1 MLIYKFDEKG
11 LFIGVEETELDP
23 LESEL
28 QGKEIYLLPPNS
40 TFDAPEEK
48 EGFASVWNGE
58 KWEQVEDN
66 RGKEFWLPKDKYGT
80 PARVMEDLGSLPEDA
95 IFTAPEMSKEE
106 KQAQALAQAK
116 AERAEAVSKI
126 TVGVDGMLFDGDET
140 AQTRMGRT
148 IAAAIALGVD
158 IQTYTQVWVLADN
171 TVAQVTIAQLAQALK
186 LAGEAQTALWTVP
199 YTSEAE

>member
-1 MLIYKFDEKG
+1 MLVYKFDEKG
-11 LFIGVEETELDP
+11 LFVGVDETELDP

-28 QGKEIYLLPPNS
+28 QGKEIYLLPPNA

-48 EGFASVWNGE
+48 EGFYPVWNGE

-66 RGKEFWLPKDKYGT
+66 RGREYWLAEDKYGA
-80 PARVMEDLGSLPEDA
+80 PARTMDELGPLPDGA
-95 IFTAPEMSKEE
+95 ILTAPEMSEEE

-116 AERAEAVSKI
+116 ADRAEAVSKI
-126 TVGVDGMLFDGDET
+126 TVEVDGMTFDGDET
-140 AQTRMGRT
+140 AQGRMGRT

-171 TVAQVTIAQLAQALK
+171 SVANVTIAQLAQALK
-186 LAGEAQTALWTVP
+186 LAGEAQTALWTIP
-199 YTSEAE
+199 YEAEAE

>member
-1 MLIYKFDEKG
+1 MLVYKFDEKG
-11 LFIGVEETELDP
+11 LFVGTDETELDP

-28 QGKEIYLLPPNS
+28 QGKEIYLLPPNA
-40 TFDAPEEK
+40 TFTEPEEK
-48 EGFASVWNGE
+48 EGFASVWDGE

-66 RGKEFWLPKDKYGT
+66 RGREYWFEGDTYGA
-80 PARVMEDLGSLPEDA
+80 PARTMDDLGPLPAGA
-95 IFTAPEMSKEE
+95 ILTPPEMSEKEKE
-106 KQAQALAQAK
+106 AQALAQAK

-126 TVGVDGMLFDGDET
+126 TVEVDGMTFDGDET

-158 IQTYTQVWVLADN
+158 IQTYVQVWVLADN
-171 TVAQVTIAQLAQALK
+171 TVAGVTIAQLAQALK